1 MIKCAKVEY
10 EMFQDNERKV
20 MIKSL
25 RTKEGIRLLRD
36 NYIGRLAFI
45 SQGNPYVVPITYYY
59 DETSNSILG
68 YSAEGHKMNA
78 MRENRSV
85 SLEVDEISSVNN
97 WRSILAHGVFEELQG
112 SEAKFL
118 LHRFAQGVKNIILR
132 KEKIIPQSISEF
144 SSKMNSPKTPIV
156 FRIRIVEITGK
167 QRKP

>member
-1 MIKCAKVEY
+1 VIKCAKVEY

-144 SSKMNSPKTPIV
+144 SSKLNSPKTPIV

>member
-144 SSKMNSPKTPIV
+144 SSKLNSPKTPIV